1 MGRSRRD
8 PQAQRVVREECNHLQ
23 SPEATI
29 ATRVITNFPVA
40 KKPNI
45 NVQNHSN
52 LH

>member
-29 ATRVITNFPVA
+29 ATRVITELSSRQETQHQRT
-40 KKPNI
+40 KPF
-45 NVQNHSN
+45 
-52 LH
+52 